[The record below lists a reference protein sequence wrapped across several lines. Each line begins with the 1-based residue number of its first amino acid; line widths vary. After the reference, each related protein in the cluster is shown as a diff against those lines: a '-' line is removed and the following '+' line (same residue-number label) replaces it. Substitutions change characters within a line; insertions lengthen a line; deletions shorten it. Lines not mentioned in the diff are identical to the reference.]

1 MDYTLFLKS
10 PQSPRASLELSTK
23 EAVFGPSKPIRNISE
38 IALNWERTERLV
50 GGFWDASF
58 SVTGEKS
65 ELQQYFTQWLNY
77 AIEERTGLT
86 RWSGNIWSM
95 ALSINGVTRR
105 VTLDDVY
112 NAIRAKFTE
121 HLWNGGF
128 ELGSGTTFTGWT
140 NTAGTGSIA
149 QETTVA
155 NVARGARAVK
165 LTGNAMVS
173 QSVTVRPQRAYRLSV
188 QTRGETFT
196 DIANGDFETAGV
208 ETPGGGRA
216 NVFSEW
222 SEASGGGTITDET
235 TNVAKG
241 GHAAKLTSGA
251 ILYQS
256 VAVRP
261 KYEYKFSV
269 YTRTAPKVS
278 LINGNLEDGSGT
290 TFTGWTNTAGTGTI
304 ANETSLVAKGNR
316 AVKLSNGAKLDQ
328 TITVKPKHEYE
339 FSVHTRTNPQVSLVN
354 GDLED
359 GSGTTYT
366 GWTNV
371 TGLGSINNELTYVAK
386 GNRAVRMT
394 GNSYM
399 HQSITVNPG
408 TEYQF
413 RMYTRGDGTVGGR
426 VTIYDVTNGASI
438 VTTESTGITGTSYRG
453 ETYEFVAPT
462 SCTSI
467 RVEIHGPNT
476 AGSVYYDAMVFEQI
490 AEANC
495 GRVTVYDV
503 TNSAYIV
510 QNRPT
515 DEVSDSYSNFS
526 VRFVAPT
533 SCTSIRVDIIAP
545 AQGDVYFDD
554 MTFTQLS
561 DDACGNIRI
570 YDVTNSAYI
579 INSES
584 TGVVSDRYSRYER
597 SFVTPPSCTSITISL
612 LAPKEGEVYF
622 DEAELEYVQGANSLR
637 MRVYDNTNTAY
648 IVPVYKTLH
657 SGDKYGR
664 YDLDF
669 VTPNGCVSV
678 DVRLQ
683 GGLDSVVWVDEAS
696 LFIFENDEVGHGYTD
711 YVTDTASIA
720 RYGRKEF
727 IVDATAH
734 PMATATAMTNAIL
747 GKCAWPMI
755 KESSLNVEKL
765 QAPTLQVY
773 CLGLIPQSNNRYATE
788 LTPADTNDMLTAL
801 INATDYLSAQNIDIT
816 TSTNARLRKDT
827 PARALTEMVR
837 SLAVADNG
845 SGFVAMWCDKFGRVT
860 ATSDTDKV
868 PRYYLRNGVIA
879 ENFSGSQPAS
889 PRQIRPGIVID
900 AEWLFR
906 ADKKNYLLDKS
917 GAFLMTSVKVSSDGK
932 VTMQLATT
940 DELDAVL
947 AAYK

>member
-23 EAVFGPSKPIRNISE
+23 AAIFNPSKPVRNISE

-112 NAIRAKFTE
+112 NAVRAKFTE

-140 NTAGTGSIA
+140 NTAGSGSIA

-173 QSVTVRPQRAYRLSV
+173 QSATVRPLRAYRLSV
-188 QTRGETFT
+188 QTRGETFN
-196 DIANGDFETAGV
+196 DVANGGFETAG
-208 ETPGGGRA
+208 GGGA
-216 NVFSEW
+216 DVFSGW
-222 SEASGGGTITDET
+222 SEAAGGGAITDEGT
-235 TNVAKG
+235 QVAKG
-241 GHAAKLTSGA
+241 SHAAKLTNSA
-251 ILYQS
+251 IIYQS
-256 VAVRP
+256 VTVRP

-269 YTRTAPKVS
+269 YTRTSDKVS
-278 LINGNLEDGSGT
+278 L
-290 TFTGWTNTAGTGTI
+290 A
-304 ANETSLVAKGNR
+304 
-316 AVKLSNGAKLDQ
+316 
-328 TITVKPKHEYE
+328 
-339 FSVHTRTNPQVSLVN
+339 N
-354 GDLED
+354 GDLEA

-366 GWTNV
+366 SWTNV
-371 TGLGSINNELTYVAK
+371 AGLGTINNETTNVAK
-386 GNRAVRMT
+386 GGRAVRLT
-394 GNSYM
+394 SNAYI
-399 HQSITVNPG
+399 HQSITVKPKN
-408 TEYQF
+408 EYRFTVQ
-413 RMYTRGDGTVGGR
+413 TRGDGTDDGH
-426 VTIYDVTNGASI
+426 VTIYDNTAGAAI
-438 VTTESTGITGTSYRG
+438 INLEPTTVTGTKYVKK
-453 ETYEFVAPT
+453 TYEFVAPV

-467 RVEIHGPNT
+467 NVRLHGPST
-476 AGSVYYDAMVFEQI
+476 AGSAYFDSASFSQITEAQCGSVVIYDATGGV
-490 AEANC
+490 
-495 GRVTVYDV
+495 
-503 TNSAYIV
+503 YIV
-510 QNRPT
+510 NGEP
-515 DEVSDSYSNFS
+515 
-526 VRFVAPT
+526 
-533 SCTSIRVDIIAP
+533 
-545 AQGDVYFDD
+545 
-554 MTFTQLS
+554 
-561 DDACGNIRI
+561 
-570 YDVTNSAYI
+570 
-579 INSES
+579 
-584 TGVVSDRYSRYER
+584 TGVTSDRYSRYER

-612 LAPKEGEVYF
+612 LAPVEGEVYF

-669 VTPNGCVSV
+669 VTPSGCVSI

-683 GGLDSVVWVDEAS
+683 GGLDSVLWVDEAS

-906 ADKKNYLLDKS
+906 ADKKNYMLDKS

-932 VTMQLATT
+932 VTPQLATT